1 MIRRKTM
8 RNKVRRSLAL
18 ILSVAMTVTL
28 WKTPVYAVMES
39 GQSDTGL
46 CEHHTV
52 HTEDCG
58 YTEETPCRYICEIC
72 NSQNGGE
79 NEQQPDTEDSA
90 QKECSCTTRCT
101 AEEVN
106 TECPICGAE
115 GAELSVCKGTQE
127 NEQQPDTEAG
137 AQESVA
143 MLTKADGTEIF
154 YSSFNEAWA
163 AAIENQGSTLTLQ
176 RDVELVEEYGN
187 LSVSEGNFTLDL
199 NNKTLKRCASGELI
213 FVSGSANITIQNGK
227 LVSKSEDGNGIT
239 LHIYGGTVVLDKV
252 ELTNQGE
259 RALALGMEGGKL
271 TVKDCGFF
279 GTFWVDYSSNAHPEL
294 EVANTTLHSGIRLVF
309 KNSGN
314 PDYDAV
320 KAIFAE
326 GNWLHD
332 QSEKAIDITKED
344 CWKTAE
350 SISAFYYPGE
360 CQIVPHTHNFE
371 NGSCPCGETRV
382 ASVTGDGETTYYTE
396 IQSALAQAEGKT
408 VKLLKPVSGAVTID
422 KALTLDLN
430 GQNIESLTVNA
441 KATIKDSGTT
451 KGIIGTLK
459 ISDNLKPEDLTEN
472 GYAIKKGNGDW
483 FTYGTQATN
492 ATVQQVP
499 IKSVTITKD
508 KDSYRPGEQ
517 ITLTATAETLDGK
530 EVNHYIWVQDGSMME
545 VPPATPKQPNPPT
558 NVHTLTA
565 KVPIPTSASL
575 IARITASPAIR

>member
-1 MIRRKTM
+1 MRKD
-8 RNKVRRSLAL
+8 NEKQSKKVVGTDF
-18 ILSVAMTVTL
+18 SVAMTVTL

-52 HTEDCG
+52 HTEG
-58 YTEETPCRYICEIC
+58 LRLHGGKHPVAI
-72 NSQNGGE
+72 SAKSAPQNGE

-90 QKECSCTTRCT
+90 QKECSCTTRC
-101 AEEVN
+101 EEGKVN
-106 TECPICGAE
+106 SECPICGAE

-143 MLTKADGTEIF
+143 SVTATDGTEKF

-176 RDVELVEEYGN
+176 RDGELVEEYGN
-187 LSVSEGNFTLDL
+187 LSVDGGNFTLDL

-326 GNWLHD
+326 ATGCMTKA
-332 QSEKAIDITKED
+332 KAIDITKEEYWVNLWGMSQFEYSGKCLIKPHPQLREWQLPMWRD
-344 CWKTAE
+344 LR
-350 SISAFYYPGE
+350 
-360 CQIVPHTHNFE
+360 CQR
-371 NGSCPCGETRV
+371 NGRRHRRV
-382 ASVTGDGETTYYTE
+382 LR
-396 IQSALAQAEGKT
+396 QL
-408 VKLLKPVSGAVTID
+408 
-422 KALTLDLN
+422 
-430 GQNIESLTVNA
+430 
-441 KATIKDSGTT
+441 
-451 KGIIGTLK
+451 
-459 ISDNLKPEDLTEN
+459 
-472 GYAIKKGNGDW
+472 
-483 FTYGTQATN
+483 
-492 ATVQQVP
+492 
-499 IKSVTITKD
+499 
-508 KDSYRPGEQ
+508 
-517 ITLTATAETLDGK
+517 
-530 EVNHYIWVQDGSMME
+530 
-545 VPPATPKQPNPPT
+545 
-558 NVHTLTA
+558 
-565 KVPIPTSASL
+565 
-575 IARITASPAIR
+575 